1 MRIPPFVAVEERG
14 IPVASRALD
23 RKNERRIP
31 ELDKEAAVQETLSS
45 FYSCINERNRI
56 GTTVR
61 NRYYVNA
68 SSSFTFDIRYTV

>member
-14 IPVASRALD
+14 IPAASRALD

-68 SSSFTFDIRYTV
+68 SSRFTFDIRYTV